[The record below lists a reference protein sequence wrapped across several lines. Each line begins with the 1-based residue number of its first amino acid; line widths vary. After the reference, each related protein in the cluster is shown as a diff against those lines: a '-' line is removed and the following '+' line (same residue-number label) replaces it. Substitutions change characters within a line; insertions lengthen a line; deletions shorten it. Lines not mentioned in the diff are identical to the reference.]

1 MKLFIAIAVATAPS
15 LFGVNV
21 IFRNAPTNNANSLIR
36 GEVGAYMARRDGGKL
51 HTGIDIVANKSSMDK
66 NTYAVYA
73 VKSGRVAYA
82 RLNGTEST
90 DYGYTI
96 VIDHGDSLYSQYSH
110 LAVKASKDLVKI
122 GDEVAAGQI
131 IAYLA
136 DPAKGEL
143 SSGNVRKDVVKNYDK
158 IQLHFETFMAKP
170 GVTSTGVLSTIK
182 KDCRYLDPT
191 PDLVALG
198 YASF

>member
-1 MKLFIAIAVATAPS
+1 MKTTILLLVSLLFSYQPPAILKA
-15 LFGVNV
+15 
-21 IFRNAPTNNANSLIR
+21 APTDHLHSLIR

-51 HTGIDIVANKSSMDK
+51 HTGVDIVANKSSIDK
-66 NTYAVYA
+66 KIYSVYA
-73 VKSGRVAYA
+73 IAAGKVAYA

-110 LAVKASKDLVKI
+110 LAVAASKDIVAL
-122 GDEVAAGQI
+122 GTEVAAGQL
-131 IAYLA
+131 IAYMA

-158 IQLHFETFMAKP
+158 IQLHFEIFMAKP
-170 GVTSTGVLSTIK
+170 NVTSTGALSTIK
-182 KDCRYLDPT
+182 KDCRYLNPT
-191 PDLVALG
+191 ADLIGMG
-198 YASF
+198 YGSF